1 MLYTPYCRLVF
12 ICLDL
17 RNMVSFGNIY
27 FPIGQ
32 KQKLEAKMFLDF
44 GEYYEKLF
52 LGKDVRMNHAQQE

>member
-1 MLYTPYCRLVF
+1 
-12 ICLDL
+12 
-17 RNMVSFGNIY
+17 MVSFGNIY

-52 LGKDVRMNHAQQE
+52 LGKDVRMKHAQQE